1 MIVDRR
7 RTEMRGSVS
16 GDDYRK
22 YTWSLK
28 YFPKGWFPKRHAKA
42 YLFSD
47 TASCYSDYCIKL
59 FTF

>member
-1 MIVDRR
+1 MII
-7 RTEMRGSVS
+7 ENIG
-16 GDDYRK
+16 GA
-22 YTWSLK
+22 

-47 TASCYSDYCIKL
+47 TASFYSDYCIKL